1 MESELTN
8 SRVHQALIRQRT
20 RCRKV
25 EQPWG
30 GNMNTAMKH
39 FRPTM
44 NWVSAVLL
52 TAFVVSFGIFAENHV
67 RSGITDQQMERAFCT
82 DTSADKNLFFVRYH

>member
-1 MESELTN
+1 MESELAI
-8 SRVHQALIRQRT
+8 SGIHQTLIRQRP

-30 GNMNTAMKH
+30 GNMN
-39 FRPTM
+39 
-44 NWVSAVLL
+44 WISAALL